1 MEKLEQIIKLV
12 DAGYTKEEITNLLN
26 GSVAAVQDT
35 AELPAELQ
43 AEPAVEEPKKA
54 EPAADSKIDDAIA
67 KLEKLSENMAKLA
80 IMNSQQP
87 PKEDIQDYLA
97 RIIDP
102 TYKKKEE

>member
-12 DAGYTKEEITNLLN
+12 DAGYTKEEITSLLS
-26 GSVAAVQDT
+26 GTT
-35 AELPAELQ
+35 AQAPDPAELPTELPAE
-43 AEPAVEEPKKA
+43 PAGEESKKA
-54 EPAADSKIDDAIA
+54 GPAADSKIDDAIA